1 MGKKPEN
8 LKAKKNNKP
17 RRKPYVKP
25 AVKDGEPLRDI
36 TMITGGGQPPSQ
48 TPFIIG
54 DGG

>member
-1 MGKKPEN
+1 MEKTTEN
-8 LKAKKNNKP
+8 LKDKKKNEP

-25 AVKDGEPLRDI
+25 RVKDGEPLRDI
-36 TMITGGGQPPSQ
+36 TMITGGGQPPTQ